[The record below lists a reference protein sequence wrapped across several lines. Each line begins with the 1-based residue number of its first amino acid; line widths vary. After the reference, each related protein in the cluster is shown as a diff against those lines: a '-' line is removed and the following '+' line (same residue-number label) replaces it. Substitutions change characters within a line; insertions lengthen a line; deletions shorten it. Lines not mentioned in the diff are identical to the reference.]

1 MRKAIDIAVHIFSFD
16 LLQLRERLAGIENPD
31 MRALLIVFSMLA
43 DALRF
48 VAVTCLFA
56 LFLL

>member
-16 LLQLRERLAGIENPD
+16 LLLLRERLAGVENQD

>member
-1 MRKAIDIAVHIFSFD
+1 MRKAIAIAGQIFGFD
-16 LLQLRERLAGIENPD
+16 LLRLRERLAGIENED
-31 MRALLIVFSMLA
+31 VRALLIVFSMLA

>member
-1 MRKAIDIAVHIFSFD
+1 MRRAIDIAGQIFSFD
-16 LLQLRERLAGIENPD
+16 LLQLRARLAGVDNHD
-31 MRALLIVFSMLA
+31 VRALLIVFSLLA

>member
-1 MRKAIDIAVHIFSFD
+1 MRKAIDIAGRIFGFD
-16 LLQLRERLAGIENPD
+16 LLRLRERLAGVENED
-31 MRALLIVFSMLA
+31 MRMLLIVFSMLA

-56 LFLL
+56 LLLL

>member
-1 MRKAIDIAVHIFSFD
+1 MRKAIDIAGQIFGFD
-16 LLQLRERLAGIENPD
+16 LLRLRGRLAGVENED
-31 MRALLIVFSMLA
+31 VRALLIVFSVLA

-56 LFLL
+56 LLVL

>member
-16 LLQLRERLAGIENPD
+16 LLLLRERLAGVENQD

-56 LFLL
+56 LVLL

>member
-16 LLQLRERLAGIENPD
+16 LLLLRERLAGIENQD
-31 MRALLIVFSMLA
+31 VRALLIVFSMLA

>member
-1 MRKAIDIAVHIFSFD
+1 MRMVSDIVVHIFSFD
-16 LLQLRERLAGIENPD
+16 LLLLRERLARIEDQD

>member
-1 MRKAIDIAVHIFSFD
+1 MRRTIDIAGRILGFD
-16 LLQLRERLAGIENPD
+16 LLRLPGRLEGVENPD
-31 MRALLIVFSMLA
+31 MRALVIVFSMLA
-43 DALRF
+43 DAMRF

>member
-1 MRKAIDIAVHIFSFD
+1 MRRAVDIAVHIFSFD
-16 LLQLRERLAGIENPD
+16 LLLLRERLAGIENQD

>member
-1 MRKAIDIAVHIFSFD
+1 MRKTIDIAGRILGFD
-16 LLQLRERLAGIENPD
+16 LLRLPGRLEGVENQD
-31 MRALLIVFSMLA
+31 MRALVIVFSMLA
-43 DALRF
+43 DAMRF